1 MRLNEIYEANKDNIE
16 FFLIY
21 IREAHPSD
29 GWQTL
34 QNLDAE
40 IFYKAPKTPDERADV
55 GNACQ
60 IGLDLKY
67 PMLLDNIDD
76 EVERNYVA
84 APIRLFVIN
93 PDGKIAYAGKEG
105 PHLFDPDGW
114 EEAIKKRTT

>member
-1 MRLNEIYEANKDNIE
+1 MRLNEIYEANKDNIK

-34 QNLDAE
+34 QNLEAE
-40 IFYKAPKTPDERADV
+40 IFYKAPKTSDERADI

-67 PMLLDNIDD
+67 PILLDNIDD

-84 APIRLFVIN
+84 APIRLFVID

-114 EEAIKKRTT
+114 EEAIKRQTT